1 MATDLSIM
9 RGLPSGVEDL
19 PASQLHQVFDGPT
32 LIEIPGEREPG
43 VFVSVL
49 LHGNEVGGWDA
60 VRRLLKSLMGR
71 PPKRSMNLF
80 VGNVQA
86 AKADLRHLD
95 DQPDF
100 NRVWNGHVDHPL
112 AETARLVTDHMRV
125 KGCFAS
131 IDIHNNSGVNPCH
144 VCISELD
151 WYTLRVGSLFS
162 PVTVLVDYP
171 TSIQTAAFSDFCP
184 AVTLEAG
191 RIGDQE
197 GVSRVLG
204 MLEAILAIDSLD
216 DIEVGDGSGA
226 RLYTTLARIELP
238 VECRFEFVSNPKA
251 PVLSDINLSSVIE
264 SRNFELLPKGTFF
277 AKLPRDGHPP
287 LFMTSLQGEVDLD
300 EYFEVQGDSVRL
312 ARDLIFSMYTTR
324 EESVRQDCL
333 CYLMEPI
340 SLHRLPRA

>member
-1 MATDLSIM
+1 MSLQVLE
-9 RGLPSGVEDL
+9 GLPSGMVDL
-19 PASQLHQVFDGPT
+19 PAPKLYEVLDGPT
-32 LIEIPGEREPG
+32 LIEIKGDRDPG

-60 VRRLLKSLMGR
+60 VRRLLKSLQGR
-71 PPKRSMNLF
+71 SPKRAISLF

-86 AKADLRHLD
+86 AKAGVRHLD

-112 AETARLVTDHMRV
+112 ADTAHLVTEHMRS

-144 VCISELD
+144 VCISKLD
-151 WYTLRVGSLFS
+151 WYTLRVGSLFA

-171 TSIQTAAFSDFCP
+171 RSIQTAAFSTFCP
-184 AVTLEAG
+184 SVTLEAG
-191 RIGDQE
+191 RIGDSE
-197 GVSRVLG
+197 GVSRTFS
-204 MLEAILAIDSLD
+204 MLESILAVGSLD
-216 DIEVGDGSGA
+216 DIAVGDGSGA
-226 RLYTTLARIELP
+226 SLFATLARIELP
-238 VECRFEFVSNPKA
+238 SNCQFEFASDPEEPA
-251 PVLSDINLSSVIE
+251 LSDISLSSEIE

-277 AKLPRDGHPP
+277 AKLPRGGDPP
-287 LFMTSLQGEVDLD
+287 LFVTSRLGEVELE
-300 EYFEVQGDSVRL
+300 EYFEVHGDSVLL

-324 EESVRQDCL
+324 AESVRQDCL

-340 SLHRLPRA
+340 ELHRLARA

>member
-1 MATDLSIM
+1 M
-9 RGLPSGVEDL
+9 RSVPNGAEDL
-19 PASQLHQVFDGPT
+19 PASRLHQIFDGPT
-32 LIEIPGEREPG
+32 LIEIPGERDPG
-43 VFVSVL
+43 LFISVL
-49 LHGNEVGGWDA
+49 LHGNEIGGWDA
-60 VRRLLKSLMGR
+60 VRWLLKSLMGR
-71 PPKRSMNLF
+71 SPQRSMNLF

-86 AKADLRHLD
+86 ARAGVRHLD

-112 AETARLVTDHMRV
+112 AETARLVTDHMRA

-144 VCISELD
+144 VCISKLD

-171 TSIQTAAFSDFCP
+171 ASIQTAAFSDFCP
-184 AVTLEAG
+184 SVTLEAG

-197 GVSRVLG
+197 GVSRIRA

-226 RLYTTLARIELP
+226 ALYTTIARIELP
-238 VECRFEFVSNPKA
+238 VKCRFEFVSDFED
-251 PVLSDINLSSVIE
+251 PVLSDISLSSEIE
-264 SRNFELLPKGTFF
+264 SRNFETLPKGTFF
-277 AKLPRDGHPP
+277 AKLPRAGDPP
-287 LFMTSLQGEVDLD
+287 LFINSRQGEVDLE
-300 EYFEVQGDSVRL
+300 EYFEVQADSVRL

-333 CYLMEPI
+333 CYLMESI
-340 SLHRLPRA
+340 SLHRLPRD